1 VITFLVIENYRNS
14 KTLCGGYYMLNERYQ
29 EYLQYKRDEV
39 IFSMVRFLWRYNSS
53 GKEVNNGDY

>member
-1 VITFLVIENYRNS
+1 
-14 KTLCGGYYMLNERYQ
+14 MLNEHYQ